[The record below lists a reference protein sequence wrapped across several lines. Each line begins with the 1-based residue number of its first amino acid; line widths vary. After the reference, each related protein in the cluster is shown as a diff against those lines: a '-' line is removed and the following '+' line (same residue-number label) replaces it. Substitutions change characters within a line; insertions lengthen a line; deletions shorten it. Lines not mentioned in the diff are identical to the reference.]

1 MAIWYILWIY
11 LVFLWLIGI
20 FYGHLIY
27 ELYGHFLNILSHFG
41 MFCHEKSGNPG
52 PFDFLIDSL
61 YNLRG
66 QECLF
71 EINASEAI
79 PVSLYFEAF
88 V

>member
-1 MAIWYILWIY
+1 
-11 LVFLWLIGI
+11 
-20 FYGHLIY
+20 
-27 ELYGHFLNILSHFG
+27 